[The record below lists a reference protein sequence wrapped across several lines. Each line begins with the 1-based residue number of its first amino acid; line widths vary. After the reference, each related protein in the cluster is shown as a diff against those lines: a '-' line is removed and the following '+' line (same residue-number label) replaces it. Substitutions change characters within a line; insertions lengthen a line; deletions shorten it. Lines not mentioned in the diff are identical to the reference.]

1 MTRADAVV
9 VGAGPAGAA
18 TAILLAERGLAVTLL
33 DKAAFPRPKICGE
46 YLSPEAARVLDRLG
60 VLKAVDA
67 AGAQPLHGMR
77 ITAPDGTVLDGV
89 YPTGGRWR
97 GYRDHALAIP
107 REIFDRILVERARA
121 LPVDVRERHRVT
133 GLLREGDR
141 VVGVQA
147 EDEDGA
153 RIDVGARLVVGADGR
168 ASAVAR
174 ALGLLRPHRLQRV
187 ALIQYASGIEGLDD
201 RGEIY
206 VDPPDYSIL
215 NPVAPGLVNV
225 SLVVPLAHARP
236 YRGRMEAFFEARIK
250 QLRHLRARVAGMRA
264 EGPLRVMGPLAY
276 RVREP
281 RVGGVMLAGDA
292 AGFYDPF
299 TGEGLFTALRG
310 AELLAEVAHGALA
323 RDDVESGGAGA
334 LRGGAAR
341 GLRRQGAGHPRA
353 AADHRAPPRGQR
365 RRPLPAPPPRP
376 PRHPHGRHRRLH
388 PPARGLGSG
397 LTFRHLPRLTPGRR
411 PARAKNVGM

>member
-1 MTRADAVV
+1 MTRADVVV

-18 TAILLAERGLAVTLL
+18 TAILLAERGHAVTLL

-77 ITAPDGTVLDGV
+77 ITAPDGTVLDGA

-97 GYRDHALAIP
+97 GYRDHALAVP
-107 REIFDRILVERARA
+107 REAFDRILVERARA

-133 GLLREGDR
+133 GLLRDGDR

-153 RIDVGARLVVGADGR
+153 RVDVGARLVVGADGR
-168 ASAVAR
+168 ASAVAH
-174 ALGLLRPHRLQRV
+174 ALGLLRPHRLQRL
-187 ALIQYASGIEGLDD
+187 ALIQHVSGIEGVHD

-215 NPVAPGLVNV
+215 NPVAPGLVNL

-236 YRGRMEAFFEARIK
+236 YRGRMEAFFQARIK
-250 QLRHLRARVAGMRA
+250 QLRHLPARVAGMRA

-281 RVGGVMLAGDA
+281 RVGGVLLAGDA

-299 TGEGLFTALRG
+299 TGEGLFTALRS
-310 AELLAEVAHGALA
+310 AEMLAEVAHPALT
-323 RDDVESGGAGA
+323 RDDVS
-334 LRGGAAR
+334 
-341 GLRRQGAGHPRA
+341 A
-353 AADHRAPPRGQR
+353 AALAPYAAAKRRAFTDKARVTRALQ
-365 RRPLPAPPPRP
+365 LVIA
-376 PRHPHGRHRRLH
+376 HRRLANAAAH
-388 PPARGLGSG
+388 FLY
-397 LTFRHLPRLTPGRR
+397 RR
-411 PARAKNVGM
+411 PALLTMLMGVIGDFIPPRALISRA